1 MKVPLEIT
9 CRNVHKS
16 DQLVELI
23 QKKVNGLEK
32 VCDYI
37 TQCDVVIEKPLRHGE
52 VGNPYQVRLDITV
65 PSGHKIEVVK
75 EPNKTEFR
83 DPLYA
88 TVRNAFDAARRQLQK
103 LVEVQRHEVK
113 EHIEPD
119 AEGIVV
125 KLFDDYGFLRSL
137 TGRDIYFHRNSVI
150 NHDFPR
156 LEIGTAVSFVEEMGD
171 EGPQASTVHIVD
183 KPGSRIAN
191 HSHIA
196 EK

>member
-1 MKVPLEIT
+1 MQIPLEIT

-23 QKKVNGLEK
+23 QKKVNSLEK

-37 TQCDVVIEKPLRHGE
+37 TQCNVVIEKPLRHGD

-65 PSGHKIEVVK
+65 PPGHKIEVVK

-103 LVEVQRHEVK
+103 LVELQRGEVK
-113 EHIEPD
+113 AHIEPD
-119 AEGIVV
+119 DEGIVV
-125 KLFDDYGFLRSL
+125 KLFDDYGFLESL
-137 TGRDIYFHRNSVI
+137 TGRDIYFHKNSVV
-150 NHDFPR
+150 NHDFVR
-156 LEIGTAVSFVEEMGD
+156 LEIGTAVRFVEEMGED
-171 EGPQASTVHIVD
+171 GPQASTVRIVD
-183 KPGSRIAN
+183 KPGSRISN
-191 HSHIA
+191 NQ
-196 EK
+196 